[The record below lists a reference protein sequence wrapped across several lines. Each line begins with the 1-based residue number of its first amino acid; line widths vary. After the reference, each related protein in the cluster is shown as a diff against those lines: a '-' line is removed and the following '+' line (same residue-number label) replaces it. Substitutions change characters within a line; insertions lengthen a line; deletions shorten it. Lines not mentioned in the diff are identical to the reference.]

1 MKVIGAGFGRTGT
14 LSTKAALEKLGFG
27 PCYHMFELMS
37 RPEHLTAWDAATDRV
52 ARGETAD
59 WEKIF
64 SGYEATVDWPG
75 CVYYEELMEAYPDAK
90 VLLNVRDPERWYNSV
105 QDSFLRQMGSPSP
118 VRSAMMFKVLPAVLP
133 SMRRM
138 ASVSDKMMERTFGV
152 SRFEDMWDKA
162 NAIEVFE
169 KHIERVREH
178 VPNEK
183 LLVYDVKQGWEPLC
197 AFLGVEVPDEPFP
210 YLNDREQFPK
220 VMRRQMASA
229 VAPVL
234 GRAVVAVSALLFIV
248 WALRWAAR
256 VPRPI

>member
-1 MKVIGAGFGRTGT
+1 MKVVGAGFGRTGT

-37 RPEHLTAWDAATDRV
+37 HPEHLTARDAATDRV

-90 VLLNVRDPERWYNSV
+90 VLLNVRDPERWY
-105 QDSFLRQMGSPSP
+105 DSFLDVMGEMGGPSP
-118 VRSAMMFKVLPAVLP
+118 VRSAVMFKVLPVVLP

-138 ASVSDKMMERTFGV
+138 TSVMGKVMMERTFGV
-152 SRFEDMWDKA
+152 SRFEDIGDKA

-169 KHIERVREH
+169 KHIEGVREH
-178 VPNEK
+178 MPNEK
-183 LLVYDVKQGWEPLC
+183 LLVHAVKQGWEPLC
-197 AFLGVEVPDEPFP
+197 AFLRVEVPDEPFP
-210 YLNDREQFPK
+210 HLNDREQFPE
-220 VMRRQMASA
+220 VMRRHMNSA
-229 VAPVL
+229 VAPAL
-234 GRAVVAVSALLFIV
+234 GRAVVTVCALLFTV
-248 WALRWAAR
+248 WVLSRAAR
-256 VPRPI
+256 VPRPR